1 MLGDL
6 ASVARREDHHAGQ
19 LAKVVEADAQD
30 PAACERIRAA
40 KGYPTSGAIVPAR
53 TLEQSKFH

>member
-1 MLGDL
+1 MN
-6 ASVARREDHHAGQ
+6 SKTPRAGGHRG
-19 LAKVVEADAQD
+19 LDVVEADAQD

-53 TLEQSKFH
+53 TLEQSQF